1 MAAKGCPGFV
11 VEFNYSIIG
20 DDPMS
25 LTSLLHGVPNCT
37 AVGAAAAAASDAA
50 AKCSSNSRRTTAPE
64 N

>member
-37 AVGAAAAAASDAA
+37 AAGAAAAASDAA
-50 AKCSSNSRRTTAPE
+50 AKCSSNSRRTTTAPE